1 MPFQYTPY
9 RNQYVGSI
17 ADLMG
22 RGRDAEAQA
31 LIDSA
36 NAQAQAAQI
45 SGQAWGGA
53 VQGIGNTIA
62 AIPGQI
68 QAQQD
73 RELALEDREL
83 LRKQREGSMALTDAR
98 TRQLAS
104 QDKRRIGND
113 ARAAEQDIRLMSA
126 IGNPEGWNIQDII
139 SAVGPERAIDIATG
153 LAALEVEPPEP
164 PSFDE
169 RAENLKK
176 ILQGYSRLSPAM
188 QVEQW
193 PATRARALSNPALDL
208 DPANIPE
215 VFNEAWFTQ
224 MLNYAVEPTAPVA
237 PGRPIAASIDGRSI
251 FATVAPDGSMKE
263 VGGGIVPPLSTS
275 GTSQRGVSGEPGVDS
290 ALEEYDRVAQQIFAF
305 RNPDILDNFPTAVRY
320 EITRRLMD
328 LGADRN
334 FFTTSSSTPSI
345 RGAISKLDN
354 TVELMIGVD
363 RSMTQKEGLPGKIES
378 GVDWLRNIARADHER
393 ELFVALSL
401 SLLPSLARMAGEVG
415 NLAEKE
421 QKLYKRLA
429 PGQFDTRS
437 VRMAKYAAITYL
449 VESAK
454 ADMQNNALNDKSFNS
469 YLSKVLAGDAGG
481 ISAAQAAL
489 ISESEDTSQILNRVD
504 LSNVVPDPQSIEEA
518 LTNAAAAS
526 AEEANRQQAR

>member
-1 MPFQYTPY
+1 MPFRYTPNQ
-9 RNQYVGSI
+9 NQYVGSI

-22 RGRDAEAQA
+22 RGNEAEARA
-31 LIDSA
+31 LIASA
-36 NAQAQAAQI
+36 NAQAQAAQA

-62 AIPGQI
+62 AIPGQM
-68 QAQQD
+68 QAAED
-73 RELALEDREL
+73 RKLALEDREL
-83 LRKQREGSMALTDAR
+83 LRRQREGSVAYTDAR
-98 TRQLAS
+98 TRELAS
-104 QDKRRIGND
+104 EDKRRIANE

-126 IGNPEGWNIQDII
+126 IGNPEGWDIQDII
-139 SAVGPERAIDIATG
+139 SAVGTERGIDIATG
-153 LAALEVEPPEP
+153 LASLEVEPPEP

-193 PATRARALSNPALDL
+193 PAIRARALANPALGL
-208 DPANIPE
+208 DPTDIPE
-215 VFNEAWFTQ
+215 AFDDAWFTQ
-224 MLNYAVEPTAPVA
+224 RLNFGVEPTEPVA

-251 FATVAPDGSMKE
+251 FAERAPDGSMQE
-263 VGGGIVPPLSTS
+263 VDGGIVPPLSTS
-275 GTSQRGVSGEPGVDS
+275 GTSRDGVSSEPGVDS
-290 ALEEYDRVAQQIFAF
+290 ASEEYDTVAQQILAF

-320 EITRRLMD
+320 EITRRLID
-328 LGADRN
+328 LGADRD

-345 RGAISKLDN
+345 RGAISKLGN
-354 TVELMIGVD
+354 TVELMAGVD
-363 RSMTQKEGLPGKIES
+363 RSMTQKEGLEGKIES
-378 GVDWLRNIARADHER
+378 GVDWLRNIARTDHER

-421 QKLYKRLA
+421 QVLYKRLA

-454 ADMQNNALNDKSFNS
+454 ADMLNNTLTDKSFNS
-469 YLSKVLAGDAGG
+469 YLGKVLAGDASG

-489 ISESEDTSQILNRVD
+489 ISESEDTSQMLNKAD
-504 LSNVVPDPQSIEEA
+504 LSNVVPTSLEEA
-518 LTNAAAAS
+518 LANAAAAS
-526 AEEANRQQAR
+526 ETR